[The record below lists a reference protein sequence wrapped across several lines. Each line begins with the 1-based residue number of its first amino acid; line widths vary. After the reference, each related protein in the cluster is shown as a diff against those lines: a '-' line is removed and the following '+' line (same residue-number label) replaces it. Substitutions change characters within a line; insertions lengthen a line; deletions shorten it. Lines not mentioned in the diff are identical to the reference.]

1 MVRRSLICTLLSG
14 AMSSLIILNS
24 GLSTAF
30 AVGKDADTSPGSTFD
45 DGTLTYTI
53 LENHQVS
60 VTSCITTATNISIMG
75 KIDGYEIVSI
85 GDTAFAGCEKLQSV
99 TIPESISE
107 IGEGAFQQCTSLK
120 SVKLPNSL
128 EVVPAGIFV
137 SCTALE
143 SVTLGKN
150 VTEIGD
156 MAFGYCTTLKEINI
170 PDTVTTIGDQV
181 FCYATSLES
190 IEIPDSVTSLGQ
202 LTFQYCS
209 SLTEF
214 EIPKTLEDLGYMT
227 FLGCQNLKNIT
238 VEDGN
243 PTYIEENNIIYNKD
257 KSSLYLY
264 LPSKGNASFEIPESV
279 TTIGDAAF
287 FGASNLNSVILN
299 NNLEYIGTGAF
310 DYCTLL
316 SSISIPESVTFI
328 GDNAFSDCSVLSNVT
343 FQNEESDVNGKNLT
357 IGSYAF
363 YCCNKLLDVTVPK
376 RTSQIGEYAFG
387 CTESLNE
394 SQETEKKAVDGFL
407 LSGYD
412 NTAQDYVKN
421 CDIKLSYKSLVF
433 PIKEIAFI
441 VAIAAVILV
450 IAIISINLI
459 KKNMMT
465 KEEKEALSD
474 AKNQRKVKLDN
485 REYNSEDDSSNNN
498 KDENNDDDYV
508 SILDGA
514 EDDADDGDLDIN
526 DIISNQMSN
535 KTPTPHHF
543 RMGHE
548 ESSQNDSDNKA

>member
-1 MVRRSLICTLLSG
+1 MVRKSLICTLISG

-30 AVGKDADTSPGSTFD
+30 AVGETVDTSPGSTFD

-60 VTSCITTATNISIMG
+60 VTSCITTATNINIMG

-85 GDTAFAGCEKLQSV
+85 GDTAFAGCENLQSV

-120 SVKLPNSL
+120 SVKLPNSV

-150 VTEIGD
+150 VTEIGR
-156 MAFGYCTTLKEINI
+156 MAFGYCTSLKEINI
-170 PDTVTTIGDQV
+170 PDTITTIGDLA

-190 IEIPDSVTSLGQ
+190 FEIPDSVTSLGQ

-227 FLGCQNLKNIT
+227 FLGCKNLKNIT

-243 PTYIEENNIIYNKD
+243 PNYIEDDNIIYNKD

-264 LPSKGNASFEIPESV
+264 LPSKGNTSFTIPESV

-287 FGASNLNSVILN
+287 FGASNLNSVTLS

-328 GDNAFSDCSVLSNVT
+328 GENAFSDCSVLSNVT
-343 FQNEESDVNGKNLT
+343 FQNPESDVNGKNLI
-357 IGSYAF
+357 IGNYAF
-363 YCCNKLLDVTVPK
+363 YCCNNLIDVTVPK
-376 RTSQIGEYAFG
+376 RTNQIGEYAFG

-394 SQETEKKAVDGFL
+394 SQEAEKRAVDGFL

-412 NTAQDYVKN
+412 DTVQDYIKN
-421 CDIKLSYKSLVF
+421 CDVKLSYKSLTF

-450 IAIISINLI
+450 IAIVSINLI

-474 AKNQRKVKLDN
+474 AKNQRKLKIDERVDESENDN
-485 REYNSEDDSSNNN
+485 SNDDKDKNN
-498 KDENNDDDYV
+498 DDYV

-514 EDDADDGDLDIN
+514 EDDDNDSNSDIN
-526 DIISNQMSN
+526 NIILNQMSN

-543 RMGHE
+543 RMGH
-548 ESSQNDSDNKA
+548 SDD